1 MYKLNEEQRQI
12 IREIKDKLNYKSLSH
27 VASNDF
33 DFEKPFNVYKVDLN
47 KKINIALLRKLS
59 GDENVSKY
67 KYNIAITAIRKT
79 CNYIAYNNFYLDS
92 NNRIRNNCYDNYM
105 LKNDNENITFY
116 IFMQSK
122 TYDRHEARSIK
133 YKKNKQQENIYYS
146 DRYLIKNNQIF
157 NRDTGVRYMYW
168 SLDELDKSGY
178 AKATYERIHSLN
190 LERMRKKA
198 KVNDF
203 YKTTEQAKIDAFYN
217 KIKEMYN
224 TYKIKF
230 IGLLMDDKN
239 NIYNIREGLYY
250 LDEIKSRMTS
260 FKNAMNNKTLNAGYM
275 NEEALKDKARYID
288 LKIKE
293 IESRN

>member
-1 MYKLNEEQRQI
+1 MYNLSEQERQI
-12 IREIKDKLNYKSLSH
+12 IREIKDKLNYKSLSN

-67 KYNIAITAIRKT
+67 KYNIAIAAIRKT
-79 CNYIAYNNFYLDS
+79 YNYMVYNNFYLDS

-122 TYDRHEARSIK
+122 KYDRHDARSIK

-157 NRDTGVRYMYW
+157 NRDTGTRYNYM

-178 AKATYERIHSLN
+178 TKSTYARIHTLN

-198 KVNDF
+198 KVIDF
-203 YKTTEQAKIDAFYN
+203 YKATEQTKIDAFYN

-239 NIYNIREGLYY
+239 DIYSIRNGLYY
-250 LDEIKSRMTS
+250 LDEIKSCMTS

-275 NEEALKDKARYID
+275 NEEALNNKARYMD